1 MANEHFVSNDA
12 TLKLLGYKYQELMAI
27 ETIFNAKINETI
39 WLECKGDVADS
50 KSVTEYKHHFGNVNL
65 SDNSKDFWNTLKN
78 MVEEKNLISQF
89 QYCVLSTTAKILDNS
104 IFFHWNR
111 LTKEEKYK
119 KLKDITPTKTIEVLY
134 SYVFNNENIQ
144 VYELLEILEK
154 FTIKS
159 SQVKIEEKWDELVN
173 HSFLATIEDKFK
185 RSAFHQVYGY
195 ISHQAILESRQWHI
209 KRNQFVKDMQFSL
222 RKYIEGKPVFP
233 MYTNNEIQNDIDR
246 RDFIFVRELQDI
258 KTPKLLISYAVSDY
272 LKANLSQI
280 HMLEESPLLVKD
292 LDAYDADVFQLLEI
306 EKSELSMTITEED
319 IGTKIS
325 EETSRKLYQNC
336 RNIPH
341 QEINNVEQTQKYY
354 KDGRMHSFVEENKFT
369 WSYEEKDFES

>member
-39 WLECKGDVADS
+39 WLECKGDVANS
-50 KSVTEYKHHFGNVNL
+50 KSVTEHKHHFGNATL
-65 SDNSKDFWNTLKN
+65 SDKSIDFWKTLKN

-89 QYCVLSTTAKILDNS
+89 QYCVLSTTAKILENS
-104 IFFHWNR
+104 IFFNWNS
-111 LTKEEKYK
+111 LPKEEKYRNLK
-119 KLKDITPTKTIEVLY
+119 KITPTKTIQIFY
-134 SYVFNNENIQ
+134 DYIFKNDNIQ
-144 VYELLEILEK
+144 KDEFLSILEK

-159 SQVKIEEKWDELVN
+159 SQLKIDEKWKELIE
-173 HSFLATIEDKFK
+173 HPFLSLVKEKDRESSLELI
-185 RSAFHQVYGY
+185 YGY
-195 ISHQAILESRQWHI
+195 ITKQAIIENNQWHI

-222 RKYIEGKPVFP
+222 RKYIQGKPVFP
-233 MYTNNEIQNDIDR
+233 MYTNNEIHNDIDR

-258 KTPKLLISYAVSDY
+258 KTPKILISYAVSDY

-292 LDAYDADVFQLLEI
+292 LDAYDADIFQLLEI
-306 EKSELSMTITEED
+306 EKSELSMTITEDD

-336 RNIPH
+336 RDTSH

-354 KDGRMHSFVEENKFT
+354 KDGRMHSVVEENKFK